1 MFYIYIYIYIFSPHI
16 CLFIVPY
23 TCKWMD
29 CMKHCFAGLCFRIFI
44 LTYKRLI
51 SYLPFML
58 CKFYSDEYSHA
69 IYNSCLEVRHLAR
82 VSLYGP
88 CWRGLS
94 LLAHLQVKYCTRVR
108 LFYFTFIHVYLNL
121 FLHVHKRLF
130 FLYAPLYCHLPFLL
144 LRSENTAFAHLFK
157 YDSFLLLR
165 FDCVLFTTTFCC
177 AATSYLSSTICRHSF
192 VSFIPTHVLRKV
204 IRDALQVQRWPLRHY
219 TCERMCYCTMFP
231 SPCKLCFLL
240 HVNVIESRGSVIL
253 PACVMPTCL
262 SCPLFTCHFA
272 SFSQ

>member
-1 MFYIYIYIYIFSPHI
+1 MFLHTCYVFHFYSSTFSWQGTAFKSACRYFICHKNSYVRDTGYVLYIYIFSPHI

-157 YDSFLLLR
+157 SDSFLLLR

-177 AATSYLSSTICRHSF
+177 YFLSFFHYLSTFVCFIYTYPCSAESYQRRSTG
-192 VSFIPTHVLRKV
+192 T
-204 IRDALQVQRWPLRHY
+204 ALAI
-219 TCERMCYCTMFP
+219 T
-231 SPCKLCFLL
+231 SL
-240 HVNVIESRGSVIL
+240 HV
-253 PACVMPTCL
+253 
-262 SCPLFTCHFA
+262 
-272 SFSQ
+272 